1 MLLLD
6 ADIKKFQ
13 ELYKARFGV
22 DISKDEACAK
32 GTQLLNLMKIVYK
45 PMTKE
50 EHELIHKRR
59 LETLPLLAHKLQNHE
74 SESTVTYDQ
83 RRARQN

>member
-6 ADIKKFQ
+6 ADIRKFQ
-13 ELYKARFGV
+13 ELYKARFGM
-22 DISKDEACAK
+22 DISKEEALAK
-32 GTQLLNLMKIVYK
+32 GTQLLRLMELVYK
-45 PMTKE
+45 PITKD
-50 EHELIHKRR
+50 EHDLIHKRR

-83 RRARQN
+83 RGTRQN

>member
-6 ADIKKFQ
+6 ADIRKFQ

-22 DISKDEACAK
+22 DISKEEALAK
-32 GTQLLNLMKIVYK
+32 GTQLVRLMELVYK
-45 PMTKE
+45 PMTPE
-50 EHELIHKRR
+50 EHEQIHKRR

-74 SESTVTYDQ
+74 SESRVTYDQ
-83 RRARQN
+83 RGARQN

>member
-6 ADIKKFQ
+6 ADINKFQ

-22 DISKDEACAK
+22 DISKDEALAK
-32 GTQLLNLMKIVYK
+32 GTQLLRLMELVYK
-45 PMTKE
+45 PMTEE

-59 LETLPLLAHKLQNHE
+59 LETLPLLTYKLQNHE
-74 SESTVTYDQ
+74 SEPRVTYNQ
-83 RRARQN
+83 RGTQQN

>member
-32 GTQLLNLMKIVYK
+32 GTQLLNLMKLVYK

-50 EHELIHKRR
+50 EHETIHKRR
-59 LETLPLLAHKLQNHE
+59 IETLPLLIHKLQNNE
-74 SESTVTYDQ
+74 PTVTYNQ
-83 RRARQN
+83 RGTRQN

>member
-22 DISKDEACAK
+22 DISKDEALAK
-32 GTQLLNLMKIVYK
+32 GTQLLRLMELVYK

-59 LETLPLLAHKLQNHE
+59 LETLPLLTHKLQNHE
-74 SESTVTYDQ
+74 SEPRVTYNQ
-83 RRARQN
+83 RRTQQN

>member
-13 ELYKARFGV
+13 ELYKARFGM
-22 DISKDEACAK
+22 DISKEEALAK
-32 GTQLLNLMKIVYK
+32 GTQLLRLMELVYK

-50 EHELIHKRR
+50 ESRGYSKATHRNASL
-59 LETLPLLAHKLQNHE
+59 TN
-74 SESTVTYDQ
+74 T
-83 RRARQN
+83 

>member
-6 ADIKKFQ
+6 ADIRKFQ
-13 ELYKARFGV
+13 ELYKARFGI
-22 DISKDEACAK
+22 DISKEEALAK
-32 GTQLLNLMKIVYK
+32 GTQLLRLMELVYK
-45 PMTKE
+45 PMTKD
-50 EHELIHKRR
+50 EHDLIHKRR

-83 RRARQN
+83 R

>member
-22 DISKDEACAK
+22 DISKDEALAK
-32 GTQLLNLMKIVYK
+32 GTQLLRLMELVYK
-45 PMTKE
+45 PMTQE

-59 LETLPLLAHKLQNHE
+59 LETIQLLTYKLQNHE
-74 SESTVTYDQ
+74 SESRVTYNQ
-83 RRARQN
+83 RRTQQN

>member
-13 ELYKARFGV
+13 ELYKARFGM
-22 DISKDEACAK
+22 DISKEEALAK
-32 GTQLLNLMKIVYK
+32 GTQLVRLMELVYK
-45 PMTKE
+45 PMTPE
-50 EHELIHKRR
+50 EHEQIHKRR

-74 SESTVTYDQ
+74 STVTYDQ
-83 RRARQN
+83 RGTR

>member
-22 DISKDEACAK
+22 DISKDEALAK
-32 GTQLLNLMKIVYK
+32 GTQLLRLMELVYK
-45 PMTKE
+45 PMSKE
-50 EHELIHKRR
+50 EYELVQKRR
-59 LETLPLLAHKLQNHE
+59 IETIPLLTHKLQNHE
-74 SESTVTYDQ
+74 SEPRVTYNQ
-83 RRARQN
+83 RGTQQN

>member
-22 DISKDEACAK
+22 DISKDEALAK
-32 GTQLLNLMKIVYK
+32 GTQLLRLMELVYK

-59 LETLPLLAHKLQNHE
+59 LETIQLLTHKLQNHE
-74 SESTVTYDQ
+74 SEPRVTYNQ
-83 RRARQN
+83 RGTQQN

>member
-6 ADIKKFQ
+6 ADIRKFQ
-13 ELYKARFGV
+13 ELYKARFGM
-22 DISKDEACAK
+22 DISKEEALAK
-32 GTQLLNLMKIVYK
+32 GTQLVRLMELVYK
-45 PMTKE
+45 PMSSE
-50 EHELIHKRR
+50 EHEQIHKRR

-74 SESTVTYDQ
+74 SEPRVTYDQ

>member
-6 ADIKKFQ
+6 ADISKFQ

-22 DISKDEACAK
+22 DISREEALAK
-32 GTQLLNLMKIVYK
+32 GTQLIRLMEIVYK
-45 PMTKE
+45 PMTPE
-50 EHELIHKRR
+50 EHEQIHKRR

-74 SESTVTYDQ
+74 STVTYDQ
-83 RRARQN
+83 RGARQN

>member
-6 ADIKKFQ
+6 ADINKFQ

-22 DISKDEACAK
+22 DISKDEALAK
-32 GTQLLNLMKIVYK
+32 GTQLLRLMELVYK
-45 PMTKE
+45 PMTQE

-59 LETLPLLAHKLQNHE
+59 LETLPLLTYKLQNHE
-74 SESTVTYDQ
+74 SEPRVTYNQ
-83 RRARQN
+83 RGTQQN

>member
-1 MLLLD
+1 MRLTD
-6 ADIKKFQ
+6 EHIRKFQ

-22 DISKDEACAK
+22 DISKDEALAK
-32 GTQLLNLMKIVYK
+32 GTQLLRLMELVYK

-59 LETLPLLAHKLQNHE
+59 LETLPLLTHKLQNNE
-74 SESTVTYDQ
+74 PTVTYNQ
-83 RRARQN
+83 RGTRED